1 MVEDE
6 KWQRWNGGWKMT
18 VTGRRKMRCNGRKDR
33 GWPIFYTN
41 FLVRCLVDSIAV
53 FARDSSAL
61 TSITLDGIPLSPK
74 YLNILCSGLKNNEK
88 LMNLSLIRCRIG
100 DVGCDLLLGSLRN
113 SPKVCTLNLSSC
125 RLTNRSAM
133 CLSLF
138 LKRRKADVLQ
148 NVWDQSSL
156 QSCERNSNGM
166 PQGLHT
172 LILNRNRKLGDHGVK
187 QLTYALK
194 ADSWLKSLSLRDCGI
209 TKYGAEMM
217 IRLLQTNNTI
227 TKLDLTENRI
237 PINTLQ
243 TLLRILKRKR
253 EIAENTVLKKRL
265 RFDRRRN
272 VFENDIRGSIKKG
285 GKHFLN
291 GTERFSKYTLHKHR
305 WRRRIQKKV
314 KQTKEMQCVKDKD
327 SYRRKKLCDLETQ
340 LLNLIKSNSKL
351 KDELTTNKALLNEEA
366 QQRTKMEDDLQK
378 ASLRLNDLR
387 SKVIML
393 NCLSSK
399 ACTESRLLKGLKY
412 IFEKLESFTIS
423 KQDDVRQNV
432 LMNTAEPLW
441 SSPLAQGG
449 DCFINCSQRRPY
461 FSTLQIT
468 PL

>member
-1 MVEDE
+1 
-6 KWQRWNGGWKMT
+6 
-18 VTGRRKMRCNGRKDR
+18 
-33 GWPIFYTN
+33 
-41 FLVRCLVDSIAV
+41 
-53 FARDSSAL
+53 
-61 TSITLDGIPLSPK
+61 
-74 YLNILCSGLKNNEK
+74 
-88 LMNLSLIRCRIG
+88 
-100 DVGCDLLLGSLRN
+100 
-113 SPKVCTLNLSSC
+113 
-125 RLTNRSAM
+125 
-133 CLSLF
+133 
-138 LKRRKADVLQ
+138 
-148 NVWDQSSL
+148 
-156 QSCERNSNGM
+156 
-166 PQGLHT
+166 
-172 LILNRNRKLGDHGVK
+172 
-187 QLTYALK
+187 
-194 ADSWLKSLSLRDCGI
+194 
-209 TKYGAEMM
+209 MM

-253 EIAENTVLKKRL
+253 EVAESTVLKKRL

-272 VFENDIRGSIKKG
+272 VFENDIRGSGKKC
-285 GKHFLN
+285 GKQFLN

-327 SYRRKKLCDLETQ
+327 TYRRKKLCDLETQ

-351 KDELTTNKALLNEEA
+351 KDELTSNKALLNEEA

-378 ASLRLNDLR
+378 ASLRLDDLR

-393 NCLSSK
+393 NCLSSN

-432 LMNTAEPLW
+432 LMSNAEPLW
-441 SSPLAQGG
+441 SSPMAQGG
-449 DCFINCSQRRPY
+449 DCFINYSQRKPY